1 MVQSGRNMKDI
12 GAESDLNCGGLL
24 AQKVSE
30 DNFSMWP
37 RDCSCDI
44 LVKNVVTFCPC
55 LKSLPEVNVKRFKVI
70 ELTEKVSKKPSIDFF
85 PFGLLL

>member
-1 MVQSGRNMKDI
+1 MEDI
-12 GAESDLNCGGLL
+12 VAEDDLNCVSL
-24 AQKVSE
+24 ALEVSE
-30 DNFSMWP
+30 EKNFSMWP